1 MGIIQQPSSSE
12 IAAYGGEAY
21 FVFSDIILDTL
32 GTWKQMVVTVT
43 NITTGET
50 TTVRKAYS
58 SLTPAAGST
67 TAVFQIDV
75 SNIIQTYFC
84 TNDKPPLLDSINT
97 FSANVVQ
104 GQPVFR
110 LDVGYEYIAAS
121 TGLIATSPTTDTT
134 NDFTVL
140 NATYQNDALPFL
152 APYTNPTNRLFLT
165 TAPRDNDVCI
175 NDNATLTFWID
186 GINALRVIATPNG
199 GPLQIGVIDITDP
212 ITTGTTQSA
221 TVGPVGINGATYA
234 TGSFART
241 QNTNFYTVEA
251 GSLVLGVFTPVTEV
265 FTFTMV
271 ECCPGVDCR
280 MYWLNSL
287 GGIDS
292 YLFNGT
298 LQQNS
303 TPTSSRYD
311 KPLGVPSTLFDYGPA
326 KFDSRRAT
334 RFEARSKLLCQDDAD
349 WLVELQSSIRVCK
362 QANVFGALRALP
374 ILVLDIET
382 IIENRDLPGVFRDI
396 IFIDADPIEVQ
407 QYG

>member
-1 MGIIQQPSSSE
+1 
-12 IAAYGGEAY
+12 
-21 FVFSDIILDTL
+21 
-32 GTWKQMVVTVT
+32 
-43 NITTGET
+43 
-50 TTVRKAYS
+50 
-58 SLTPAAGST
+58 
-67 TAVFQIDV
+67 
-75 SNIIQTYFC
+75 
-84 TNDKPPLLDSINT
+84 
-97 FSANVVQ
+97 
-104 GQPVFR
+104 
-110 LDVGYEYIAAS
+110 
-121 TGLIATSPTTDTT
+121 
-134 NDFTVL
+134 
-140 NATYQNDALPFL
+140 
-152 APYTNPTNRLFLT
+152 
-165 TAPRDNDVCI
+165 
-175 NDNATLTFWID
+175 
-186 GINALRVIATPNG
+186 
-199 GPLQIGVIDITDP
+199 
-212 ITTGTTQSA
+212 
-221 TVGPVGINGATYA
+221 
-234 TGSFART
+234 
-241 QNTNFYTVEA
+241 
-251 GSLVLGVFTPVTEV
+251 
-265 FTFTMV
+265 
-271 ECCPGVDCR
+271 

-334 RFEARSKLLCQDDAD
+334 RFEAGSKLLCQDDAD